1 MSTKMYGM
9 SACISLMGLAF
20 SFFGGTS
27 DLIGTV
33 VIAIANA
40 MSVSMALK
48 EHCPRPDSFPQPPAV
63 AESA

>member
-1 MSTKMYGM
+1 MSTKIYGIF
-9 SACISLMGLAF
+9 ACISLLGLAF
-20 SFFGGTS
+20 SLFGGTS

-33 VIAIANA
+33 IIAIANA

-48 EHCPRPDSFPQPPAV
+48 EHCPRPPSVPQQPAV